1 MSTLTLN
8 LCAPLQSYGYKDFF
22 NIRQT
27 KVEPTISA
35 IAGLIAC
42 CAGIERDD
50 PKILEIEKSIKIK
63 EIEKYKTPK
72 KFYDRITADYFTEL
86 SDFQILKGT
95 EENPVYTSKQKEYKN
110 NVIIKRDYIEDAYF
124 KVTIESNE
132 KNIEQYKRWLRDP
145 VWVPYIGRKCCSPSI
160 PIFYE

>member
-35 IAGLIAC
+35 
-42 CAGIERDD
+42 
-50 PKILEIEKSIKIK
+50 
-63 EIEKYKTPK
+63 K
-72 KFYDRITADYFTEL
+72 KFDDRITADYFTEL

>member
-63 EIEKYKTPK
+63 EIENI
-72 KFYDRITADYFTEL
+72 RHQRNL
-86 SDFQILKGT
+86 M
-95 EENPVYTSKQKEYKN
+95 
-110 NVIIKRDYIEDAYF
+110 IE
-124 KVTIESNE
+124 
-132 KNIEQYKRWLRDP
+132 
-145 VWVPYIGRKCCSPSI
+145 
-160 PIFYE
+160 